1 MTRMTIA
8 ALPMVEAIEGISF
21 KLSKLFGAGFIKE
34 LTHADNVPLDGVTK
48 REITRYGDKNVD

>member
-1 MTRMTIA
+1 MTIA